1 MKIFLV
7 VLFVNY
13 TLNYT
18 LFCEKHY
25 LRLSELKYY
34 YEFWFHRSLNVLDN
48 GSVLLLFSRS
58 RGIIV

>member
-7 VLFVNY
+7 VLFV
-13 TLNYT
+13 NYT